1 MGKKTTLKTAS
12 LGYRQVGGSGDYTM
26 VMGVL
31 KGLTITQDTPDATE
45 IEAEFYDTPFDISY
59 DGNPPVI
66 EFQLVNFDLAELPA
80 LFGGTYDPA
89 TDTYDAAPNAYTSEW
104 EWKLEFQ
111 KGNKAFIVNRGV
123 TLGVIGKDEDGALTF
138 RVTVTGLTYTDGN
151 EEDHVYKIAGGTQVT
166 FTAVSTSISG
176 YNSKNPKTEGW
187 YEKDGSS
194 DVYRLTWDTTVVDGK
209 TYYTKS

>member
-1 MGKKTTLKTAS
+1 MSKKTTLKTAS
-12 LGYRQVGGSGDYTM
+12 LGYRAVGGSGDYTM

-31 KGLTITQDTPDATE
+31 KGLIISQDTPDATE
-45 IEAEFYDTPFDISY
+45 IKAEFYDTPFDISY

-66 EFQLVNFDLAELPA
+66 EFQLVNFDLQELPN
-80 LFGGTYDPA
+80 LFGGTYDSA
-89 TDTYDAAPNAYTSEW
+89 TDTYDAAPNAHTSDW

-111 KGNKAFIVNRGV
+111 KGNKAFVISKGV

-151 EEDHVYKIAGGTQVT
+151 EDDHVYKIVGGTQVT
-166 FTAVSTSISG
+166 FTLVDSSSAG

-187 YEKDGSS
+187 YEKDG
-194 DVYRLTWDTTVVDGK
+194 DTTNYRLTWDTEVVADK
-209 TYYTKS
+209 AYYTKS